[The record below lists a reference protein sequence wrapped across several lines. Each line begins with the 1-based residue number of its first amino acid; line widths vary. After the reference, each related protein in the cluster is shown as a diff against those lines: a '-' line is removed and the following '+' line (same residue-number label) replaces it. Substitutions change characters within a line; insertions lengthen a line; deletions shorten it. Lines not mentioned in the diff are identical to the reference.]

1 MISKIGII
9 HRTMRV
15 PHPEETGTSLLL
27 QIEIQGA
34 AMTLMI
40 VMISKIGIIQ
50 AEFPNPNIRDL
61 MIAIKMIKKDV
72 NSLMTVMIT
81 KDEIIQAEVPNPND
95 QDLMIVI
102 QNNSNIDVIMGMLS
116 LKTVMPIN
124 KIIIQTE
131 IPNPKVQDLDVIMP
145 LIAMITKDVPNP
157 NDLDQMIVIKSKD
170 VMHHLMRVM
179 ITKDKIIQ
187 VEVPNRNNQD
197 LMI

>member
-1 MISKIGII
+1 MK
-9 HRTMRV
+9 V

-50 AEFPNPNIRDL
+50 AEFPNPNLRDL

-72 NSLMTVMIT
+72 ISLMTVMIT

-102 QNNSNIDVIMGMLS
+102 QNNSNIDVI
-116 LKTVMPIN
+116 T
-124 KIIIQTE
+124 
-131 IPNPKVQDLDVIMP
+131 
-145 LIAMITKDVPNP
+145 
-157 NDLDQMIVIKSKD
+157 
-170 VMHHLMRVM
+170 
-179 ITKDKIIQ
+179 
-187 VEVPNRNNQD
+187 
-197 LMI
+197 